1 MTEQSAGAPKR
12 HTTPRP
18 IRVPDPLWQA
28 YGRVCD
34 RLDTDR
40 TNDVLEHMKA
50 RVLEHGT
57 DEDRADLERAERE
70 LAERRARR
78 GGRPPRASQDAE
90 RGTV

>member
-1 MTEQSAGAPKR
+1 MAEQSAGASKR

-28 YGRVCD
+28 YGRVCS
-34 RLDTDR
+34 RLGSDR

-57 DEDRADLERAERE
+57 DEDKADLARAEQE
-70 LAERRARR
+70 LSERRARK
-78 GGRPPRASQDAE
+78 GGRPAQS
-90 RGTV
+90 

>member
-1 MTEQSAGAPKR
+1 MAEQPDEGSKR

-34 RLDTDR
+34 RLGTDR

-50 RVLEHGT
+50 RIREHGT
-57 DEDRADLERAERE
+57 AEDQADLDRAERE
-70 LAERRARR
+70 LAERRARK
-78 GGRPPRASQDAE
+78 GGRPARTSATPE
-90 RGTV
+90 